1 MKHLNW
7 LAIIPVILGILLF
20 KNMASSRKTPEK
32 VTEPEAAV
40 VVQTE
45 TVTEVALSQ
54 TLKGFGTVVAAREW
68 TAVPQISGKVTYVH
82 PNLRTGEKVNSGD
95 VLFTIETV
103 DQDLEQQRILADQ
116 RALDAEIAQLKKRE
130 KQLKS
135 SLNVARTTLQSLE
148 REVQRYERLFQ
159 EGATPEST
167 LDARRRDVLNQQRII
182 EDVETSI
189 TTIPDQIRAVQARQ
203 DANTAS
209 IQKQSVQV
217 GRAVVRAPF
226 NGRLNEVY
234 LEKGQVVSAG
244 SQLFTLQGDDQVKVE
259 ARFPQSQ
266 LGTFPILEATVTTPS
281 GRTVPAAVGP
291 LREEVD
297 PVSRTAS
304 VQLAV
309 AADVDSVLLPGALVG
324 VTLVGPA
331 RQPYPVIPRVA
342 LHNGFVFT
350 VEEGRL
356 KQVAVEEA
364 FREGEQVAIK
374 SGIQEGDQVVVSD
387 PGLAMNGS
395 LVTVATSER

>member
-1 MKHLNW
+1 M
-7 LAIIPVILGILLF
+7 
-20 KNMASSRKTPEK
+20 
-32 VTEPEAAV
+32 
-40 VVQTE
+40 
-45 TVTEVALSQ
+45 
-54 TLKGFGTVVAAREW
+54 
-68 TAVPQISGKVTYVH
+68 
-82 PNLRTGEKVNSGD
+82 
-95 VLFTIETV
+95 
-103 DQDLEQQRILADQ
+103 
-116 RALDAEIAQLKKRE
+116 
-130 KQLKS
+130 
-135 SLNVARTTLQSLE
+135 
-148 REVQRYERLFQ
+148 
-159 EGATPEST
+159 
-167 LDARRRDVLNQQRII
+167 
-182 EDVETSI
+182 
-189 TTIPDQIRAVQARQ
+189 
-203 DANTAS
+203 
-209 IQKQSVQV
+209 
-217 GRAVVRAPF
+217 
-226 NGRLNEVY
+226 
-234 LEKGQVVSAG
+234 
-244 SQLFTLQGDDQVKVE
+244 KVE